1 MILLSVWVVVA
12 FAADDTI
19 TREEERTAALPRLM
33 HLAPRVEMFA
43 SVDSSVVVTSDSAR
57 FLLPA
62 AREVLS
68 DSSTPL
74 LLAPVCGV
82 DSVVLYVRHSHTRC
96 DTLAR
101 LRHPPW
107 RTEWDYS
114 GLPDQDQFH
123 LQFGYRIFH
132 PSGKTLVSGAMPHQ
146 WAIDRTTR
154 KSRKVYHCRQVIAPD
169 TVGIDGRLDEWKR
182 ARRAKIANHGFF
194 WMQWSAT
201 HLYFA
206 AQINASNI
214 GQADFVELHL
224 DPYTLRGSFASEA
237 HRSIR
242 FAPRSR
248 SLCLVSCKKNSVYR
262 QCDSIAALVY
272 ENMSWAVSFLD
283 SGYVVE
289 AALPFFTLSD
299 LVFPKLRFG
308 VDVTTL
314 GNSPSRIFGGWA
326 NSHEYSR
333 YNPGG
338 WGTVVLHQAMLP
350 LKVAM
355 AVGLMVFLVVL
366 ATVLIVIVNHYVRL
380 IRYEISEDNGGS
392 EELGQIES
400 CVREL
405 LANRELTMDDVA
417 EKIAMDAGDIERVL
431 RSELDSTFDNYVA
444 FQRIRRAKELLWNF
458 SMQLDEVAGKCG
470 FESVDDMVLRFRTSL
485 NTDPESFREKLREA
499 ASGDGEKEGGLTP

>member
-1 MILLSVWVVVA
+1 MNVWVA
-12 FAADDTI
+12 LSSANDTI
-19 TREEERTAALPRLM
+19 MQEGVAALPRLM
-33 HLAPRVEMFA
+33 HLAPCVERAAAF
-43 SVDSSVVVTSDSAR
+43 DSLVLVTSDSAR

-68 DSSTPL
+68 GTSTPL
-74 LLAPVCGV
+74 HLAPVCSV

-101 LRHPPW
+101 LHSPPW
-107 RTEWDYS
+107 RTVWDYS
-114 GLPDQDQFH
+114 GLPDQDQLH
-123 LQFGYRIFH
+123 LQFGYKMFH
-132 PSGKTLVSGAMPHQ
+132 PSGKTVVSGAMPHQ
-146 WAIDRTTR
+146 WVIDRTSR

-169 TVGIDGRLDEWKR
+169 TVVIDGRLDEWKR
-182 ARRAKIANHGFF
+182 ARLAKIGSHGFF
-194 WMQWSAT
+194 RMQWSAT

-206 AQINASNI
+206 AQINAADI

-224 DPYTLRGSFASEA
+224 DPYAIRGSFASEA

-242 FAPRSR
+242 FVPRSR
-248 SLCLVSCKKNSVYR
+248 SLCLVSCEKDSVYR

-272 ENMSWAVSFLD
+272 ENMSWAVSLCD

-308 VDVTTL
+308 IDVTAL
-314 GNSPSRIFGGWA
+314 GNSPSRNFCGWA

-355 AVGLMVFLVVL
+355 AAGLILFLVVL
-366 ATVLIVIVNHYVRL
+366 ATVLVIIVNHYVRL
-380 IRYEISEDNGGS
+380 RRYEIFEEKGGS
-392 EELGQIES
+392 RALGLIEP

-405 LANRELTMDDVA
+405 LHNRELTVNNVA
-417 EKIAMDAGDIERVL
+417 EKSAMGADDIERVL
-431 RSELDSTFDNYVA
+431 RRELDSTFDRYLA

-458 SMQLDEVAGKCG
+458 SMPLDEVADKCG
-470 FESVDDMVLRFRTSL
+470 FESVDDMALRFRTSL
-485 NTDPESFREKLREA
+485 NTDPESFRTKLREM
-499 ASGDGEKEGGLTP
+499 ASEDEEEDKKQED